1 MDRGAWTVHGVTELD
16 TTEQLHFTSP
26 GRHQGR
32 EQNILNKILV
42 CIWIAVQLLS
52 SISKFINIDLIKL
65 SVIKQARLYTCA
77 IVCFIYVYQLR
88 KFDRLLNSGK
98 GYNNLT
104 PWQKLKFYTSF
115 LSFERKRH
123 HFSSVS
129 VISFFPQ
136 IFFSLLKK
144 QNKMKIFSKL
154 LSRKLSSI
162 FYLYVKT
169 RQQNRKAVSGSIRLS
184 SRVCL

>member
-1 MDRGAWTVHGVTELD
+1 MDCSLAT
-16 TTEQLHFTSP
+16 
-26 GRHQGR
+26 
-32 EQNILNKILV
+32 
-42 CIWIAVQLLS
+42 A
-52 SISKFINIDLIKL
+52 SISKFITTDMIKL
-65 SVIKQARLYTCA
+65 SVIKQARFYACA
-77 IVCFIYVYQLR
+77 IVCFIYIYELR
-88 KFDRLLNSGK
+88 KFDGILNSGK
-98 GYNNLT
+98 GYKTQTNNLT
-104 PWQKLKFYTSF
+104 LWYKLKFYTSF

-144 QNKMKIFSKL
+144 QNKMKNISIL

-169 RQQNRKAVSGSIRLS
+169 RY
-184 SRVCL
+184 